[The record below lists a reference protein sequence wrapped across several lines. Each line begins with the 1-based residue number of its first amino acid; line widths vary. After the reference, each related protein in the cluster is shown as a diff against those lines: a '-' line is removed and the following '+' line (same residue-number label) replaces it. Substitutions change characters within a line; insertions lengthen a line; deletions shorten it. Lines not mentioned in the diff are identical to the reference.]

1 MSIDKD
7 QISEKSKHADSIKNS
22 IKELEK
28 ELETIQKDCL
38 HHEYEIKNCPTNTS
52 TFSLKKV
59 CRNCSKEIGY
69 PSQDEVDKWA
79 SR

>member
-7 QISEKSKHADSIKNS
+7 PIPDKSKHADDIKNS

-38 HHEYEIKNCPTNTS
+38 HAQYEIKNCPSNTS
-52 TFSLKKV
+52 SFSLKKV
-59 CRNCSKEIGY
+59 CKKCSKEIGY

-79 SR
+79 NR